1 MLPRHLAALRH
12 GHHVVAHGDQDGAQI
27 VARPAELPDERAG
40 VGRVAA
46 VPVEGDVAGLG
57 GEADQRA
64 DARLGGG
71 EPAAD
76 IGGAGAHGP
85 RKIARERVVAAGVEE
100 QDIGLRLPLHRAL
113 DEVEPDHLEVER
125 RGGICLRV
133 DRDQVVLPAHLQP
146 VPGVEEEA
154 DGGTPQR
161 AGELGHLAVEGGLV
175 EVDAFDDLE
184 VELAQRGGHIGGVV
198 LGIGRGAACR

>member
-1 MLPRHLAALRH
+1 MAAR
-12 GHHVVAHGDQDGAQI
+12 
-27 VARPAELPDERAG
+27 E
-40 VGRVAA
+40 
-46 VPVEGDVAGLG
+46 
-57 GEADQRA
+57 
-64 DARLGGG
+64 
-71 EPAAD
+71 
-76 IGGAGAHGP
+76 
-85 RKIARERVVAAGVEE
+85 IARERVVAAGVEE

-125 RGGICLRV
+125 RGGIGLRV

-154 DGGTPQR
+154 DGRTPQR

-184 VELAQRGGHIGGVV
+184 VELAQRGGQSAASF
-198 LGIGRGAACR
+198 LGLASGAACR